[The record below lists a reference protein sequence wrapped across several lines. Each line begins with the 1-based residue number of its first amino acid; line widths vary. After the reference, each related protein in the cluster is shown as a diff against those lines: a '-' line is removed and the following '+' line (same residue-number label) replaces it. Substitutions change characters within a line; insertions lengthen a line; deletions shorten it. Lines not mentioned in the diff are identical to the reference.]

1 MKRVSFDA
9 MPCSIA
15 QSLEVV
21 GEWWTLLIVRDVSLG
36 LRRFEEIQDD
46 LGISRNILTD
56 RLNKLVDDEILYR
69 TNIATTGTRYDYR
82 LTDKGRDLVPVLL
95 ALMQW
100 GDRWAA
106 HPGGPF
112 TEMVHTTCGHVT
124 EPELTCSH
132 CGEVIDLDDLRSRP
146 GAAFA
151 DDPAHPI
158 VRARRARQDAT
169 PAARRAG

>member
-15 QSLEVV
+15 QTLEVV

-56 RLNKLVDDEILYR
+56 RLNKLVDEEILYR

-82 LTDKGRDLVPVLL
+82 LTDKGRDLLPVLI
-95 ALMQW
+95 ALMRW

-106 HPGGPF
+106 HPGGRF
-112 TEMVHTTCGHVT
+112 TEMVHTRCGHVT

-132 CGEVIDLDDLRSRP
+132 CHEVIELDDLRSRP
-146 GAAFA
+146 GPAFE
-151 DDPAHPI
+151 DDPAHPV
-158 VRARRARQDAT
+158 VRARLAR
-169 PAARRAG
+169 AARDAR

>member
-1 MKRVSFDA
+1 MEISCVMQLFCRTITFVKRVSFDA

-15 QSLEVV
+15 QTLEVV

-82 LTDKGRDLVPVLL
+82 LTDKGRDLL
-95 ALMQW
+95 
-100 GDRWAA
+100 
-106 HPGGPF
+106 
-112 TEMVHTTCGHVT
+112 
-124 EPELTCSH
+124 
-132 CGEVIDLDDLRSRP
+132 P
-146 GAAFA
+146 GAAG
-151 DDPAHPI
+151 AHAVGRP
-158 VRARRARQDAT
+158 VGRPSRRSVHRDGAHHLR
-169 PAARRAG
+169 PRHRAGAHVLALR

>member
-1 MKRVSFDA
+1 MEISCVMQLFCRTILCVKRVSFDA

-15 QSLEVV
+15 QTLEVV

-82 LTDKGRDLVPVLL
+82 LTDKGRDLLPVLL
-95 ALMQW
+95 ALMQ
-100 GDRWAA
+100 
-106 HPGGPF
+106 
-112 TEMVHTTCGHVT
+112 
-124 EPELTCSH
+124 
-132 CGEVIDLDDLRSRP
+132 
-146 GAAFA
+146 
-151 DDPAHPI
+151 
-158 VRARRARQDAT
+158 
-169 PAARRAG
+169 